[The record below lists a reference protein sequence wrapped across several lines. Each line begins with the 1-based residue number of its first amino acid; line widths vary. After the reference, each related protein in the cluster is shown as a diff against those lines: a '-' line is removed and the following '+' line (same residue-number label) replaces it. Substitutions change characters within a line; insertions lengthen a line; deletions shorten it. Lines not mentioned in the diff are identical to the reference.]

1 LLTTESLIEDFIAEY
16 RRSRIVAETTVRA
29 VLKRAL
35 EYEAVYKKHFFDF
48 TEREILSMFTD
59 AHVISHMSLQN
70 WNNIL
75 KHASRWITFR
85 MSGQATNN
93 AYEFI
98 TKDKVKQCL
107 DVDKKDRTMLLR
119 EDVTTLQ
126 EDLLNWT
133 DKAIIELLFLG
144 VGGKWLRELCYL
156 DPSQVSQQDMK
167 IYFRNGKVIPIDH
180 RCYNILQAA
189 FNEEEMMSYAEEPKI
204 SFVKSVGIYKMR
216 ANTLYTN
223 DDAKNEVDAERR
235 YRWIQRRL
243 TIIREYSGIPMTSGT
258 IQNSGLLHYLR
269 MGVHKTGMSFREYV
283 YSEEGKQLAMRYDI
297 LSEYAAITLI
307 EKFKQYFEE

>member
-1 LLTTESLIEDFIAEY
+1 MLTTESQIEDFIQEY

-35 EYEAVYKKHFFDF
+35 EYEDKHQKNFFNF
-48 TEREILSMFTD
+48 TEAEVLNMFKE
-59 AHVISHMSLQN
+59 AHVISNMSLQN

-75 KHASRWITFR
+75 KHASKWITFK
-85 MSGQATNN
+85 MTGEAMNN
-93 AYEFI
+93 AYELI

-107 DVDKKDRTMLLR
+107 DLDKRSKMMLSR
-119 EDVTTLQ
+119 EDLTVLQ

-133 DKAIIELLFLG
+133 DKAILELLFLG

-156 DPSQVSQQDMK
+156 DKSHVSHKEMK
-167 IYFRNGKVIPIDH
+167 IYFKNGKVIPIDS
-180 RCYNILQAA
+180 RCYQMLQLA

-204 SFVKSVGIYKMR
+204 SVVKSVGIYKMR
-216 ANTLYTN
+216 TNTLYNN

-235 YRWIQRRL
+235 YRWLQRRL
-243 TIIREYSGIPMTSGT
+243 NIIRNYIGIPMTSST

-269 MGVHKTGMSFREYV
+269 EGVHRTGMSFREYV
-283 YSEEGKQLAMRYDI
+283 YSPEGKQLAMRYDI
-297 LSEYAAITLI
+297 MSEYASVTLI
-307 EKFKQYFEE
+307 EKFKQYFE

>member
-1 LLTTESLIEDFIAEY
+1 LLTTESYIEGFITEY

-35 EYEAVYKKHFFDF
+35 EYEDRYSKHFFDF
-48 TEREILSMFTD
+48 SEDEILSMFKD

-75 KHASRWITFR
+75 KHASKWITFKLT
-85 MSGQATNN
+85 GQVATN
-93 AYEFI
+93 AYELI
-98 TKDKVKQCL
+98 TKDKVKLCL
-107 DVDKKDRTMLLR
+107 DLDKQEKMILSR
-119 EDVTTLQ
+119 EDLTTIQ

-133 DKAIIELLFLG
+133 DKAILELLFLG

-156 DPSQVSQQDMK
+156 DKTQVSQKDMK
-167 IYFRNGKVIPIDH
+167 IYFKNGKVISIDS
-180 RCYNILQAA
+180 RCYMMLQAA

-204 SFVKSVGIYKMR
+204 SIVKSVGIYKMR
-216 ANTLYTN
+216 TNTLYTN
-223 DDAKNEVDAERR
+223 DDAKSEIDAERR

-243 TIIREYSGIPMTSGT
+243 AIIRDYIGVPMTSSAL
-258 IQNSGLLHYLR
+258 QNSGLLHYLR
-269 MGVHKTGMSFREYV
+269 MGIQRTGQSFREYA

-297 LSEYAAITLI
+297 LSEYASITLI
-307 EKFKQYFEE
+307 EKFKHYFE

>member
-1 LLTTESLIEDFIAEY
+1 MLTTERQVEDFITEY

-35 EYEAVYKKHFFDF
+35 EYENVYNKPFFDF
-48 TEREILSMFTD
+48 TEGEILSMFKN

-75 KHASRWITFR
+75 KHASRWIMFR
-85 MSGQATNN
+85 LTGQIGNN
-93 AYEFI
+93 AYELI

-107 DVDKKDRTMLLR
+107 DSDKKDKMMLSR

-133 DKAIIELLFLG
+133 DKAILELLFLG

-156 DPSQVSQQDMK
+156 DKTQVSRADMK
-167 IYFRNGKVIPIDH
+167 IYFKNGKVIPIDS
-180 RCYNILQAA
+180 RCYQILQAA

-204 SFVKSVGIYKMR
+204 SVVKSVGLYKMR
-216 ANTLYTN
+216 TNTLYDN
-223 DDAKNEVDAERR
+223 ENAKSEIDAERR
-235 YRWIQRRL
+235 YRWLQRRL
-243 TIIREYSGIPMTSGT
+243 TIIRNYVGVPMTSGT
-258 IQNSGLLHYLR
+258 LQNSGLLHYLR
-269 MGVHKTGMSFREYV
+269 EGVRRTGLTFREYA

-297 LSEYAAITLI
+297 LSEYASITLI
-307 EKFKQYFEE
+307 EKFKQYFE

>member
-1 LLTTESLIEDFIAEY
+1 MLTAEKLVEDFITEY

-35 EYEAVYKKHFFDF
+35 EYEDKYGKHFFEF
-48 TEREILSMFTD
+48 TEDEILSMFKE
-59 AHVISHMSLQN
+59 AHVISNMSLQN

-85 MSGQATNN
+85 TTGKAATN
-93 AYEFI
+93 AYELI
-98 TKDKVKQCL
+98 TKDKVKLCL
-107 DVDKKDRTMLLR
+107 DLDRQDKMMLTR
-119 EDVTTLQ
+119 EDLIILQ

-133 DKAIIELLFLG
+133 DKAILELLFLG

-156 DPSQVSQQDMK
+156 DKTQVSQKDMK
-167 IYFRNGKVIPIDH
+167 IYFKNGKTIPIDS
-180 RCYNILQAA
+180 RCYMMLQAA

-204 SFVKSVGIYKMR
+204 SIVQSVGIYKMR
-216 ANTLYTN
+216 TNTLYTN
-223 DDAKNEVDAERR
+223 DDAKSEIDAERR
-235 YRWIQRRL
+235 YRWLQRRL
-243 TIIREYSGIPMTSGT
+243 NMIRKWVDVPMTSGT

-269 MGVHKTGMSFREYV
+269 EGVCRTGMSFREYA

-297 LSEYAAITLI
+297 LSEYASVTLI
-307 EKFKQYFEE
+307 EKFRRYFE